1 MEAINYLKDSDSK
14 KCVGLIN
21 RMLKKSWLLENIP
34 EKSENV
40 LLIHFLTSPTW
51 PGFLQFFGKSI
62 LFQHPLNVYH
72 FRLVLCPRICT
83 AARLNIASK
92 S

>member
-1 MEAINYLKDSDSK
+1 MEAIHYLRDSDSK

-34 EKSENV
+34 EKGENV

-51 PGFLQFFGKSI
+51 PGFLKFFGI
-62 LFQHPLNVYH
+62 LFQHSLNVYH
-72 FRLVLCPRICT
+72 FRLVLCPRKCT